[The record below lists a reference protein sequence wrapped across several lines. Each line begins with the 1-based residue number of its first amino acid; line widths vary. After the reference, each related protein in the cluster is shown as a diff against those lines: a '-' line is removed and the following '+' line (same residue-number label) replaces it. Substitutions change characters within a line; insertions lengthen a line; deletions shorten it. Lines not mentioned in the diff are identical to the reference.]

1 MANSV
6 NANIAIKQK
15 CDSYY
20 AYSFHTF
27 ILIPVSVMYCVSEP
41 IFLFRPVTY
50 FYNQWLYRV
59 WMVSQVS
66 PLFYTLVGFI
76 LYVSLGEWLCVC
88 FFGLVCCF
96 RSQATAMVMLRKSVH
111 ITTLFSW
118 VSLNKQ
124 LTKTSC
130 TYLTFACN

>member
-1 MANSV
+1 MDLDQLQIYTVFKRGCRILKSCFTVHLLGRILYLNFLFIFMANKV
-6 NANIAIKQK
+6 IANIAIKQM
-15 CDSYY
+15 CDCYLS
-20 AYSFHTF
+20 YSFLTF

-76 LYVSLGEWLCVC
+76 LYVSLGE
-88 FFGLVCCF
+88 
-96 RSQATAMVMLRKSVH
+96 
-111 ITTLFSW
+111 
-118 VSLNKQ
+118 
-124 LTKTSC
+124 
-130 TYLTFACN
+130 